1 MASQVAPIV
10 IQGGRLIDGNGG
22 KPVENA
28 TVVIEGNRIKQVA
41 AGKIDFPRES
51 QVIDARGQDGSAGF
65 HR

>member
-1 MASQVAPIV
+1 MT
-10 IQGGRLIDGNGG
+10 
-22 KPVENA
+22 VENA

-51 QVIDARGQDGSAGF
+51 QVIDARGQAGSAGF